1 MSNKAPWT
9 IDDETAGEETM
20 RVAGAIS
27 GCLDLNVDNLLSKQ
41 NPGSEAGCHRG
52 SVDTQDGLLAMV
64 RLLARRSTWL
74 DAYTTSLSISYASV
88 HGLKGASP
96 TPAVRPKDTAAS
108 PAADLHVRTQHQLA
122 RKRKRKPLKT
132 SGPSQGR
139 KHRSKEKQRSKRRSK
154 ALRTSISD
162 TGGAAMRNWAEASR
176 PRFPLHNSTAD

>member
-1 MSNKAPWT
+1 
-9 IDDETAGEETM
+9 M

-74 DAYTTSLSISYASV
+74 DAYTTSLCISYASV

-108 PAADLHVRTQHQLA
+108 PAADLHVRTLHQLA
-122 RKRKRKPLKT
+122 RKLKRKPLKT
-132 SGPSQGR
+132 QRPKSR
-139 KHRSKEKQRSKRRSK
+139 EERRLKEQRRSKRRSK
-154 ALRTSISD
+154 ALRMSVSSA
-162 TGGAAMRNWAEASR
+162 GVAAMRNWLEASG
-176 PRFPLHNSTAD
+176 PRFPLQNSTAD